1 MLRLLVLLLLLAN
14 GAYFAWSHGLLAA
27 YGLAPASQS
36 EPQRLEQQIRPEAIR
51 ILSTPDAAS
60 AAPASSPLST
70 LTSATTTASAITTT
84 ATSST
89 SAAAS
94 ATLALASASASPAEC
109 LQVGLFNEEQ
119 TAVLRERLQS
129 ALPAGGWVL
138 ESAVEPARWMVYMGK
153 YSSADAL
160 EKKRGELR
168 QLKVPF
174 SPLNNPSLEPGL
186 SLGVF
191 TSQPEANAELERI
204 AKRGVRTAKVV
215 QAQLEVR
222 GQKLRLPAV
231 DAALRPQLDALKP
244 QLAGKSLQACR

>member
-14 GAYFAWSHGLLAA
+14 GAFFAWSNGLLAP
-27 YGLAPASQS
+27 YGLAPTSQS
-36 EPQRLEQQIRPEAIR
+36 EPQRLAQQIRPEAIH
-51 ILSTPDAAS
+51 ILSTLGAAS
-60 AAPASSPLST
+60 AAAPPAASGSSPLST
-70 LTSATTTASAITTT
+70 VTNTTTTTTTITKTASTATT
-84 ATSST
+84 ST
-89 SAAAS
+89 SAA
-94 ATLALASASASPAEC
+94 ASPAEC

-129 ALPAGGWVL
+129 VLPAGSWVL

-153 YSSADAL
+153 YSGADAL

-168 QLKVPF
+168 QLRVAF
-174 SPLNNPSLEPGL
+174 SPLNNPALEPGL
-186 SLGVF
+186 SLGTF
-191 TSQPEANAELERI
+191 TSQPDANAELERI

-231 DAALRPQLDALKP
+231 GTDLRPQLDALKP

>member
-14 GAYFAWSHGLLAA
+14 GAYFAWSKGLLAV

-51 ILSTPDAAS
+51 ILSTPGA
-60 AAPASSPLST
+60 
-70 LTSATTTASAITTT
+70 
-84 ATSST
+84 
-89 SAAAS
+89 
-94 ATLALASASASPAEC
+94 ASASPAEC
-109 LQVGLFNEEQ
+109 LQVGIFNEEQ

-129 ALPAGGWVL
+129 VLPAGSWVL

-153 YSSADAL
+153 YSSAEAL
-160 EKKRGELR
+160 AKKRGELR
-168 QLKVPF
+168 QMRVSF
-174 SPLNNPSLEPGL
+174 EALNNPALEPGL
-186 SLGVF
+186 SLGTF
-191 TSQPEANAELERI
+191 TSQPDANAELERI

-231 DAALRPQLDALKP
+231 NASLRPKLDELKP
-244 QLAGKSLQACR
+244 QLAGKSLLACHP